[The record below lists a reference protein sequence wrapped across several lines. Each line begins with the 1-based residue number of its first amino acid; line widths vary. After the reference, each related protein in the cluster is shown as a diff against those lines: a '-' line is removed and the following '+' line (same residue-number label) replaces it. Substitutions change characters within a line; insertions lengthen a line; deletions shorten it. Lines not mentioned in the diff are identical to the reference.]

1 LIDHIA
7 RVQEPIVYRAKSEN
21 KPSTIVA
28 HVSDILP
35 NLFKIGDKQFQT
47 AVGEL
52 DAIAVVN
59 MWRSAKKP
67 VPEPLIGYVCAKS
80 IVSGRG

>member
-1 LIDHIA
+1 LINHIA
-7 RVQEPIVYRAKSEN
+7 RVQEPIVYRAKAEN
-21 KPSTIVA
+21 KTSTIVT
-28 HVSDILP
+28 HFSDILP
-35 NLFKIGDKQFQT
+35 NLFKIGDEQFQT

-59 MWRSAKKP
+59 MCRSAKKP

-80 IVSGRG
+80 IVSG